1 MVLVTPQ
8 TPCLKELSGML
19 LKEPCPP
26 GISPIIFSQLVMAEK
41 NYPNP
46 MGICSVFV
54 VPWVSWLTE
63 PHPPGINTVIFLVM
77 GEVIIP
83 WVDTLFG
90 LINQLH

>member
-1 MVLVTPQ
+1 
-8 TPCLKELSGML
+8 
-19 LKEPCPP
+19 
-26 GISPIIFSQLVMAEK
+26 MAEK

-46 MGICSVFV
+46 MGMCSVFV

-63 PHPPGINTVIFLVM
+63 PHPPGISTAIFFPVIFLIM

-90 LINQLH
+90 LIIN